1 MAQLFVSADVMGISS
16 REVIGLRSMEREFR
30 KELGRKQDR
39 KLHKSILGFI
49 GLPSAYGSFPW
60 LTPFG

>member
-30 KELGRKQDR
+30 KELGRK
-39 KLHKSILGFI
+39 LHKSILDFI

-60 LTPFG
+60 LTTFD